1 MRPTLLSLLAAT
13 LVACGSP
20 PPEGSVMRDGRLR
33 PCPAT
38 PNCVSTQAT
47 DASHQM
53 PPIPFAGSPAEAMAR
68 LARVVEGM
76 PRARIVAREGDY
88 LRAEYRSLVFR
99 FVDDVEFV
107 VDSAAGVIHFRS
119 ASRVGRGDLGVNRR
133 RMREVTRRFGRE

>member
-1 MRPTLLSLLAAT
+1 MH
-13 LVACGSP
+13 
-20 PPEGSVMRDGRLR
+20 EGRLR

-47 DASHQM
+47 DAPHRV
-53 PPIPFAGSPAEAMAR
+53 PPIPFTGTPADAMAR
-68 LARVVEGM
+68 LTRVVEGM

-133 RMREVTRRFGRE
+133 RMREVTKRFGGG

>member
-1 MRPTLLSLLAAT
+1 
-13 LVACGSP
+13 
-20 PPEGSVMRDGRLR
+20 MRDGRLR

-47 DASHQM
+47 DASHRM
-53 PPIPFAGSPAEAMAR
+53 PPIRFTGSPAEAMAR

-76 PRARIVAREGDY
+76 PHARIVAREGDY

-107 VDSAAGVIHFRS
+107 LDSAAGVIHFRS

>member
-1 MRPTLLSLLAAT
+1 
-13 LVACGSP
+13 
-20 PPEGSVMRDGRLR
+20 MRDGRLR

-47 DASHQM
+47 DAAHRMS
-53 PPIPFAGSPAEAMAR
+53 PIPFTETPAEAMAR
-68 LARVVEGM
+68 LVRVVEGM
-76 PRARIVAREGDY
+76 PRARIVVRDGDY

-99 FVDDVEFV
+99 FVDDVEFI
-107 VDSAAGVIHFRS
+107 VDGAAGVIHFRS

>member
-1 MRPTLLSLLAAT
+1 
-13 LVACGSP
+13 
-20 PPEGSVMRDGRLR
+20 MRDGRLR

-47 DASHQM
+47 DAPHRM
-53 PPIPFAGSPAEAMAR
+53 PPIPFTGPPAEAMAR
-68 LARVVEGM
+68 LVRVVEGM
-76 PRARIVAREGDY
+76 PRARIVARERDY

-133 RMREVTRRFGRE
+133 RMQEVTRRFGGR